1 MSHIINTGPLTPIQQ
16 TAARYAAQANQQ
28 WLQLAQLFANLT
40 KFIYSNPA
48 GPQAAFDAFGT
59 SASDLFTMG
68 AAYAALV
75 RAWLP
80 CLLFQ
85 SGPPSSRM
93 RMAPLHTPTPP
104 RRLPQPPNQEILWPH
119 KAC

>member
-1 MSHIINTGPLTPIQQ
+1 MSHIINTDPLTPIQQ

-75 RAWLP
+75 TAYT
-80 CLLFQ
+80 
-85 SGPPSSRM
+85 GV
-93 RMAPLHTPTPP
+93 APVSPIPVGATVVQNADGTVTYTYTAPATPATT
-104 RRLPQPPNQEILWPH
+104 
-119 KAC
+119 